1 MWLRLPFLTLNDKM
15 EFTRKAGKER
25 MFQVEATEFVN
36 DVKVGLFQGLI
47 ITET

>member
-1 MWLRLPFLTLNDKM
+1 MWLRLPFLKLNDKM

-25 MFQVEATEFVN
+25 MFQVGATEFAN